1 MVSPKSQRVAT
12 RQDGRWV
19 QEGLRQCAADGKI
32 GLERRG
38 GRGEVDMAGTG
49 CDRVRLQPEIKV
61 TLPTKPFPIESQ
73 PNSTQ
78 RAWKFG
84 WGSQHQ
90 EKAGERAFFPSQ
102 SSDLMTL
109 FSCCSESGFDGWTRG
124 YLIVGAGYQLWEP
137 ATQLWEEASK
147 SCPAENSP
155 PHYWRPSRFRKGPMY
170 IYDLLYE
177 CTWGG
182 LQVISRWFFLQA
194 HLEIWI
200 FVKRRGWPER
210 RNCAF

>member
-1 MVSPKSQRVAT
+1 
-12 RQDGRWV
+12 
-19 QEGLRQCAADGKI
+19 
-32 GLERRG
+32 
-38 GRGEVDMAGTG
+38 MAGTG

-78 RAWKFG
+78 RASKFNLVG
-84 WGSQHQ
+84 DRDINKRPKKRWG
-90 EKAGERAFFPSQ
+90 KALFPSQ

-170 IYDLLYE
+170 FYDLLYE

-182 LQVISRWFFLQA
+182 LQVISRWFFPSSPFGNLDFC
-194 HLEIWI
+194 EE
-200 FVKRRGWPER
+200 ER
-210 RNCAF
+210 MAREEKLHILVVECRSEKENLFNTGVCCLGLGSPCLLPPHPSRWK